1 MKQSLWSRTKNN
13 LELQNRHYSTIL
25 VPQVDKGNID
35 YFSGH
40 IQTVV
45 NTVTTNNEKIV
56 AYLHD
61 SIEDTNLD
69 LNSLN
74 NIFDNKIIK
83 AISVITKDRKIDYI
97 KYIESVKLNKLAKE
111 VKIAGLRNNSD
122 LSRLSTVT
130 EKDLQ
135 RIEKYKKALN
145 ILNEMS

>member
-1 MKQSLWSRTKNN
+1 MWSLTKNN
-13 LELQNRHYSTIL
+13 LELWNRHYSTIL

-61 SIEDTNLD
+61 SIEYTNLD

-74 NIFDNKIIK
+74 NIFDNEIID
-83 AISVITKDRKIDYI
+83 AISTITKDK
-97 KYIESVKLNKLAKE
+97 KL
-111 VKIAGLRNNSD
+111 IIS
-122 LSRLSTVT
+122 
-130 EKDLQ
+130 
-135 RIEKYKKALN
+135 N
-145 ILNEMS
+145 ILNQ